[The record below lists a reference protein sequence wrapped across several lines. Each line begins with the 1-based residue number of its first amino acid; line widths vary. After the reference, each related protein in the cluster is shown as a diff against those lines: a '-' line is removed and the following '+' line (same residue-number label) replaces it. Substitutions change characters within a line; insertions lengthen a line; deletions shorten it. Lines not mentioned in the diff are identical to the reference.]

1 MLVFCFFGGINQ
13 MKRILLFILP
23 ILILVALGFTISGI
37 MQVRFTEEKL
47 MDDLK
52 KKARSV
58 DESLELSAKYILIN
72 NDLKQANRLVDSFQK
87 RERLQGCVIYNKDG
101 QILAITERFSDLKQ
115 RERPYLKDILSSKN
129 PRGALEQYKEY
140 SVYSYILPVLD
151 DDNNVLGMVEVIY
164 DTSYMFTTLTE
175 LWRKISVTS
184 ITLILLIVLVALL
197 IQRQIFIMPVRRL
210 TQWFTHFQRGETDKL
225 QPFEEKGEFGKLIS
239 EVEQV
244 ALSIR
249 VARRTISD
257 EAHVRLQK
265 EELWTEAKLKDLI
278 HAKLGEN
285 SLFVVSNREP
295 YMHIFD
301 ENISKSIC
309 IRPAS
314 GVVTAIHPILSACG
328 GTWIAHGSGN
338 ADKKF
343 INSKDKLGVPPED
356 NRYILK
362 RIWLNKEEEE
372 GYYYGFSNE
381 GLWPLCHNTHTR
393 PIFKESD
400 WCMYKEVNQKFADSV
415 LSELPASS
423 PFIFVQDYHFTL
435 LPKMIKDKRP
445 DAKIALFWHIPWPTP
460 EAFMICPYQNEI
472 LEGMLGSDLIGF
484 HVQNHCNNFLD
495 TANRLLESRVDTEK
509 FSVVRL
515 GKETF
520 IRAFPISINAHI
532 GDGSFRVDPIRQ
544 VEKLKKEFELEN
556 EIVAVGVDR
565 IDYTKGIVEKIL
577 AIDRFL
583 NKYPE
588 YKKKFVFIQ
597 LAAPSR
603 THIKRYHDLIG
614 EIDELVEKINWKHID
629 GNWKPIVY
637 LKKHFSQDDIQP
649 YYKLGDICI
658 VSSLHDGMNL
668 VAKEYVAEK
677 DDLSGVLILSQFT
690 GAARELTDAI
700 LVNPYSIEE
709 FADSIKLAIQMPKE
723 EKQRRME
730 NMRRVVGENNIYR
743 WAANI
748 ITELVALKK
757 I

>member
-1 MLVFCFFGGINQ
+1 

-23 ILILVALGFTISGI
+23 ILILVALGFAISGI
-37 MQVRFTEEKL
+37 MQARFTEDKL

-52 KKARSV
+52 RKARSV

-87 RERLQGCVIYNKDG
+87 RERLQGCVIYDKDG
-101 QILAITERFSDLKQ
+101 QILAITERFSDFKQ
-115 RERPYLKDILSSKN
+115 RDRPYLKDILSLKK
-129 PRGALEQYKEY
+129 PRGALEKFKEY

-151 DDNNVLGMVEVIY
+151 DEGNVLGMVEVIY
-164 DTSYMFTTLTE
+164 DTSYMFATLTE

-184 ITLILLIVLVALL
+184 ITLILLIVLIALL
-197 IQRQIFIMPVRRL
+197 IQRQIFIVPVRRL
-210 TQWFTHFQRGETDKL
+210 TQWFKHFQRGEIDKL
-225 QPFEEKGEFGKLIS
+225 QPFQEKGEFGKLIS

-265 EELWTEAKLKDLI
+265 EELWTESKLKDLI
-278 HAKLGEN
+278 HAKLGDN

-301 ENISKSIC
+301 ESTSKPIC

-314 GVVTAIHPILSACG
+314 GVVTALHPILSACG
-328 GTWIAHGSGN
+328 GTWVASGSGN
-338 ADKKF
+338 FDRKF
-343 INSKDKLGVPPED
+343 VNSKDKLGVPPED

-362 RIWLNKEEEE
+362 RVWLNKEEEQ

-393 PIFKESD
+393 PVFREFD
-400 WCMYKEVNQKFADSV
+400 WRMYKEVNQKFADSV
-415 LSELPASS
+415 LEELPASS

-472 LEGMLGSDLIGF
+472 LEGMLGCDLIGF

-520 IRAFPISINAHI
+520 IRAFPISIKAHI
-532 GDGSFRVDPIRQ
+532 DDGSFKVDPIRQ
-544 VEKLKKEFELEN
+544 VEKLKKEFELKD
-556 EIVAVGVDR
+556 EIIAVGVDR
-565 IDYTKGIVEKIL
+565 IDYTKGIVERIL

-583 NKYPE
+583 EKYPE
-588 YKKKFVFIQ
+588 YKKKFVFMQ

-603 THIKRYHDLIG
+603 THIKRYHDLSG
-614 EIDELVEKINWKHID
+614 EIDELVERINWKHID
-629 GNWKPIVY
+629 GNWKPIIY
-637 LKKHFSQDDIQP
+637 LKKHFSQDDIHP

-677 DDLSGVLILSQFT
+677 DDLSGALILSQFT
-690 GAARELTDAI
+690 GASRELTDAI

-709 FADSIKLAIQMPKE
+709 FADSIKLAIEMPKE

-730 NMRRVVGENNIYR
+730 NMRKVIAENNIYR

-748 ITELVALKK
+748 INELVALKN
-757 I
+757 IT

>member
-1 MLVFCFFGGINQ
+1 
-13 MKRILLFILP
+13 MKRILLFVLP
-23 ILILVALGFTISGI
+23 ILILVALGFAVSGV
-37 MQVRFTEEKL
+37 MQARFTEEKL

-52 KKARSV
+52 RKAKSV
-58 DESLELSAKYILIN
+58 DESMELSAKYILIN

-87 RERLQGCVIYNKDG
+87 RERLQGCVIYDKEG
-101 QILAITERFSDLKQ
+101 KILAITERFSDFKQ
-115 RERPYLKDILSSKN
+115 RERPYLKEVLASKTALGILEKFN
-129 PRGALEQYKEY
+129 EY
-140 SVYSYILPVLD
+140 SVYSYILPILND
-151 DDNNVLGMVEVIY
+151 DESLLGMVEVIY

-175 LWRKISVTS
+175 LWKKISVNS
-184 ITLILLIVLVALL
+184 IVLILLIVLTALL
-197 IQRQIFIMPVRRL
+197 IQRQIFIVPVRKL

-225 QPFEEKGEFGKLIS
+225 RPFAEKGEFGKLIS

-257 EAHVRLQK
+257 EAHARIQK
-265 EELWTEAKLKDLI
+265 EELWTEEKLKGLI
-278 HAKLGEN
+278 HAKLGDN
-285 SLFVVSNREP
+285 ALFVVSNREP
-295 YMHIFD
+295 YMHIF
-301 ENISKSIC
+301 EESSGKTSC

-328 GTWIAHGSGN
+328 GTWVAHGSGN
-338 ADKKF
+338 FDKKF
-343 INSKDKLGVPPED
+343 VNSKDKLGVPPED

-362 RIWLNKEEEE
+362 RVWLNKAEEQ

-400 WCMYKEVNQKFADSV
+400 WLMYKEVNQKFADSV
-415 LSELPASS
+415 LEELPVKS

-445 DAKIALFWHIPWPTP
+445 DAMIALFWHIPWPTP

-472 LEGMLGSDLIGF
+472 LEGILGSDLIGF

-509 FSVVRL
+509 FSVVRS

-520 IRAFPISINAHI
+520 VRAFPISINSRI
-532 GDGSFRVDPIRQ
+532 GDGSFKIDPIRE
-544 VEKLKKEFELEN
+544 VEKLKKEFGLKDQ
-556 EIVAVGVDR
+556 IVAVGVDR
-565 IDYTKGIVEKIL
+565 IDYTKGIVERIL
-577 AIDRFL
+577 AVDRFL
-583 NKYPE
+583 DKYPE

-614 EIDELVEKINWKHID
+614 EIDELVEKINWKHVD
-629 GNWKPIVY
+629 GNWKPIIY

-677 DDLSGVLILSQFT
+677 DDLSGALILSQFT

-700 LVNPYSIEE
+700 LVNPYSTEE
-709 FADSIKLAIQMPKE
+709 FADRIKLAIEMPKE
-723 EKQRRME
+723 EKERRME
-730 NMRRVVGENNIYR
+730 NMRKIITENNIFR
-743 WAANI
+743 WAADI

>member
-1 MLVFCFFGGINQ
+1 
-13 MKRILLFILP
+13 
-23 ILILVALGFTISGI
+23 
-37 MQVRFTEEKL
+37 
-47 MDDLK
+47 
-52 KKARSV
+52 
-58 DESLELSAKYILIN
+58 LELSARYILIN

-87 RERLQGCVIYNKDG
+87 RERLQGCVIYDKDG

-115 RERPYLKDILSSKN
+115 RERPYLKDILVSKN
-129 PRGALEQYKEY
+129 PRGELEKFNEY

-184 ITLILLIVLVALL
+184 IALILLIVLIALL
-197 IQRQIFIMPVRRL
+197 IQRQIFIVPVRRL
-210 TQWFTHFQRGETDKL
+210 TQWFTNFQRGETDKL
-225 QPFEEKGEFGKLIS
+225 KPFEEKGEFGKLIS

-257 EAHVRLQK
+257 EAHIRLQK
-265 EELWTEAKLKDLI
+265 EDIWTEAKLKDLI
-278 HAKLGEN
+278 HAKLGDN
-285 SLFVVSNREP
+285 SFFVVSNREP
-295 YMHIFD
+295 YMHVFD
-301 ENISKSIC
+301 DNLGKAVC

-338 ADKKF
+338 FDKKF
-343 INSKDKLGVPPED
+343 VNSKDKLGVPIED

-362 RIWLNKEEEE
+362 RVWLNKDEEQ

-393 PIFKESD
+393 PVFKEFD
-400 WCMYKEVNQKFADSV
+400 WQMYKEVNQKFADSV
-415 LSELPASS
+415 LEELPAGS
-423 PFIFVQDYHFTL
+423 PFIFIQDYHFTL

-445 DAKIALFWHIPWPTP
+445 DAKVALFWHIPWPTP

-472 LEGMLGSDLIGF
+472 LEGMLGCDLIGF

-509 FSVVRL
+509 FSVVRS

-520 IRAFPISINAHI
+520 IRAFPISINPNI
-532 GDGSFRVDPIRQ
+532 GGRSFKVDPVRQ

-556 EIVAVGVDR
+556 EIIAVSVDR
-565 IDYTKGIVEKIL
+565 IDYTKGIVERIL

-583 NKYPE
+583 DKYPE
-588 YKKKFVFIQ
+588 YKKKFIFIQ

-629 GNWKPIVY
+629 GNWKPIIY

-649 YYKLGDICI
+649 YYRLGDICI

-677 DDLSGVLILSQFT
+677 NDLSGALILSQFT
-690 GAARELTDAI
+690 GASRELTDAI

-709 FADSIKLAIQMPKE
+709 FADSIKLAIQMPEE

-730 NMRRVVGENNIYR
+730 NMRKVITENNIYR

-748 ITELVALKK
+748 INELVALKK

>member
-1 MLVFCFFGGINQ
+1 
-13 MKRILLFILP
+13 MKRVLLFILP

-37 MQVRFTEEKL
+37 MQARFTEDRL

-52 KKARSV
+52 RKARSV
-58 DESLELSAKYILIN
+58 AEGQELAVRYILVN
-72 NDLKQANRLVDSFQK
+72 NDLKQANRLVDTFQK
-87 RERLQGCVIYNKDG
+87 RERLQGCVIYDKDG
-101 QILAITERFSDLKQ
+101 QILAITERFSDLKE
-115 RERPYLKDILSSKN
+115 RERPYLKDILLSKN
-129 PRGALEQYKEY
+129 PRGALEMFKEY
-140 SVYSYILPVLD
+140 SVYSYIMPVLD
-151 DDNNVLGMVEVIY
+151 DEGNLLGMVEVVY
-164 DTSYMFTTLTE
+164 DTSYMFAILTE
-175 LWRKISVTS
+175 LWRKISVNS
-184 ITLILLIVLVALL
+184 IVLILLIVIVALL

-257 EAHVRLQK
+257 EAHARLQK

-278 HAKLGEN
+278 HAKLGDN

-295 YMHIFD
+295 YMHVLDDIQG
-301 ENISKSIC
+301 KVTC

-328 GTWIAHGSGN
+328 GTWIAHGGGN
-338 ADKKF
+338 MDKKF
-343 INSKDKLGVPPED
+343 VNSKDKLGVPPED

-362 RIWLNKEEEE
+362 RVWLSKEEEQ

-393 PIFKESD
+393 PVFRESD
-400 WCMYKEVNQKFADSV
+400 WRMYKEVNRKFADTV
-415 LSELPASS
+415 LNELPAGS

-435 LPKMIKDKRP
+435 LPKMIKEKRP

-472 LEGMLGSDLIGF
+472 LEGMLGCDLIGF

-509 FSVVRL
+509 FSIVRL

-520 IRAFPISINAHI
+520 VRAFPISV
-532 GDGSFRVDPIRQ
+532 DGHRGGGLFKANMTRD
-544 VEKLKKEFELEN
+544 VERLKEEFEIGN

-565 IDYTKGIVEKIL
+565 IDYTKGIVERIL

-583 NKYPE
+583 EKYPE
-588 YKKKFVFIQ
+588 YKKRFVFIQ

-614 EIDELVEKINWKHID
+614 EIDELVEKTNWKHID
-629 GNWKPIVY
+629 GAWKPIIY

-668 VAKEYVAEK
+668 VAKEYIAER
-677 DDLSGVLILSQFT
+677 DDLSGSLILSQFT
-690 GAARELTDAI
+690 GASRELTDAI
-700 LVNPYSIEE
+700 LVNPYSTEE
-709 FADSIKLAIQMPKE
+709 FADSIKLAIEMPKE
-723 EKQRRME
+723 EKRRRME
-730 NMRRVVGENNIYR
+730 NMRKIVTENNIYR

-748 ITELVALKK
+748 ISELVALKK

>member
-1 MLVFCFFGGINQ
+1 

-23 ILILVALGFTISGI
+23 ILILVALGFAITGI
-37 MQVRFTEEKL
+37 IQARFTEEKL

-52 KKARSV
+52 RKAKSV
-58 DESLELSAKYILIN
+58 DESLEISAKYILLN
-72 NDLKQANRLVDSFQK
+72 NDLKQASRLVDGFQK
-87 RERLQGCVIYNKDG
+87 RERLQGCVIYDKEG
-101 QILAITERFSDLKQ
+101 QVLAITERFSDLKQ
-115 RERPYLKDILSSKN
+115 RERPYLKDVLTSKN
-129 PRGALEQYKEY
+129 PRGTLEMFKEY
-140 SVYSYILPVLD
+140 SVYSYIIPVLND
-151 DDNNVLGMVEVIY
+151 DESVLGMVEVIY

-175 LWRKISVTS
+175 LWRRISVTP
-184 ITLILLIVLVALL
+184 IILILLIVLTALL

-249 VARRTISD
+249 VARRSISD
-257 EAHVRLQK
+257 EAHMRLQK
-265 EELWTEAKLKDLI
+265 EEIWTEAKLKDLI
-278 HAKLGEN
+278 HAKLGDN

-295 YMHIFD
+295 YMHVFD
-301 ENISKSIC
+301 ENLGKEIC

-343 INSKDKLGVPPED
+343 VNSKDKLGIPPED

-362 RIWLNKEEEE
+362 RIWLSKEEEQ

-393 PIFKESD
+393 PVFRESD
-400 WCMYKEVNQKFADSV
+400 WHMYKEVNQKFADSV

-435 LPKMIKDKRP
+435 LPKMIKERRP

-472 LEGMLGSDLIGF
+472 LEGMLGCDLIGF

-509 FSVVRL
+509 FSVVRS

-520 IRAFPISINAHI
+520 IRAFPISINARI
-532 GDGSFRVDPIRQ
+532 GDGSFKVDPIRE
-544 VEKLKKEFELEN
+544 VEKLKKEFELKN
-556 EIVAVGVDR
+556 EVVAVGIDR
-565 IDYTKGIVEKIL
+565 IDYTKGIVERIL

-583 NKYPE
+583 EKYPE

-614 EIDELVEKINWKHID
+614 EIDELIETINWKHID

-677 DDLSGVLILSQFT
+677 DDLSGCLILSQFT

-709 FADSIKLAIQMPKE
+709 FADSIKLAIEMPKE
-723 EKQRRME
+723 EKRRRME
-730 NMRRVVGENNIYR
+730 KMRKVISENNIYR
-743 WAANI
+743 WAGSI
-748 ITELVALKK
+748 ITELTALKK
-757 I
+757 A

>member
-1 MLVFCFFGGINQ
+1 

-23 ILILVALGFTISGI
+23 ILILVALGFTVSGI
-37 MQVRFTEEKL
+37 MQARFTEEKL

-52 KKARSV
+52 RKARSV
-58 DESLELSAKYILIN
+58 DEGLELSARYILIN

-87 RERLQGCVIYNKDG
+87 RERLQGCVIYGKDG
-101 QILAITERFSDLKQ
+101 QILAITERFADLKQ

-129 PRGALEQYKEY
+129 PRGALEKFKEY
-140 SVYSYILPVLD
+140 SVYSYILPVLND
-151 DDNNVLGMVEVIY
+151 DESVLGMVEVIY

-184 ITLILLIVLVALL
+184 ITLILLIVLTALL
-197 IQRQIFIMPVRRL
+197 IQRQIFIIPVRKL
-210 TQWFTHFQRGETDKL
+210 TKWFTHFQRGETDKL
-225 QPFEEKGEFGKLIS
+225 RPFAEKGEFGKLIS

-249 VARRTISD
+249 VARRTMSD
-257 EAHVRLQK
+257 QAHDRLQK

-278 HAKLGEN
+278 HAKLGDN

-295 YMHIFD
+295 FMHVFD
-301 ENISKSIC
+301 DDLGKAIC

-338 ADKKF
+338 SDRKF
-343 INSKDKLGVPPED
+343 VNSKDKLGVPPED

-362 RIWLNKEEEE
+362 RVWLNKEEEQ

-393 PIFKESD
+393 PVFRESD
-400 WCMYKEVNQKFADSV
+400 WRMYKEVNQKFADSV

-445 DAKIALFWHIPWPTP
+445 DAKVALFWHIPWPTP

-472 LEGMLGSDLIGF
+472 LEGMLGCDLIGF

-509 FSVVRL
+509 FSVVRS

-520 IRAFPISINAHI
+520 IRAFPISINAHT

-544 VEKLKKEFELEN
+544 VEKLKKEFGLEN

-565 IDYTKGIVEKIL
+565 IDYTKGIVERIL

-583 NKYPE
+583 DKYPE

-614 EIDELVEKINWKHID
+614 EIDELIEKINWKHRE
-629 GNWKPIVY
+629 GNWKPIIY

-677 DDLSGVLILSQFT
+677 DDLSGSLILSQFT

-700 LVNPYSIEE
+700 LVNPYSTED

-723 EKQRRME
+723 DKQRRME
-730 NMRRVVGENNIYR
+730 NMRKVVAENNIYR

>member
-1 MLVFCFFGGINQ
+1 MFN
-13 MKRILLFILP
+13 
-23 ILILVALGFTISGI
+23 
-37 MQVRFTEEKL
+37 
-47 MDDLK
+47 
-52 KKARSV
+52 
-58 DESLELSAKYILIN
+58 
-72 NDLKQANRLVDSFQK
+72 
-87 RERLQGCVIYNKDG
+87 
-101 QILAITERFSDLKQ
+101 
-115 RERPYLKDILSSKN
+115 
-129 PRGALEQYKEY
+129 EY
-140 SVYSYILPVLD
+140 SVYSYIMPVLND
-151 DDNNVLGMVEVIY
+151 DDSVLGMVEVIY
-164 DTSYMFTTLTE
+164 DTSYMFTTLAE
-175 LWRKISVTS
+175 LWRKISVSS
-184 ITLILLIVLVALL
+184 IVLILLIVLVALL

-210 TQWFTHFQRGETDKL
+210 TQWFTHFQKGETDKL

-257 EAHVRLQK
+257 EAHMRLQK
-265 EELWTEAKLKDLI
+265 EEIWTEAKLKDLI
-278 HAKLGEN
+278 HAKLGDN
-285 SLFVVSNREP
+285 ALFVVSNREP
-295 YMHIFD
+295 YMHVLND
-301 ENISKSIC
+301 NLTKAVC

-328 GTWIAHGSGN
+328 GTWIAHGGGN
-338 ADKKF
+338 LDKKF
-343 INSKDKLGVPPED
+343 VNSKDKLGVPPED

-362 RIWLNKEEEE
+362 RVWLNKEEEQ

-400 WCMYKEVNQKFADSV
+400 WLMYKEVNQKFADSV
-415 LSELPASS
+415 LSELPAKS

-472 LEGMLGSDLIGF
+472 LEGMLGCDLIGF

-509 FSVVRL
+509 FSIVRS

-520 IRAFPISINAHI
+520 VRAFPISIDARI
-532 GDGSFRVDPIRQ
+532 GDGSFKVEPVREI
-544 VEKLKKEFELEN
+544 EKLKKELELEN
-556 EIVAVGVDR
+556 EIIAVGVDR
-565 IDYTKGIVEKIL
+565 IDYTKGIVERIL

-583 NKYPE
+583 EKYPE

-614 EIDELVEKINWKHID
+614 EIDELVERINWKHID
-629 GNWKPIVY
+629 GSWKPIIY
-637 LKKHFSQDDIQP
+637 LKRHFSQDDIQP

-668 VAKEYVAEK
+668 VAKEYIAER
-677 DDLSGVLILSQFT
+677 DDLSGCLILSQFT
-690 GAARELTDAI
+690 GAAREFNDAI
-700 LVNPYSIEE
+700 LINPYSIEE
-709 FADSIKLAIQMPKE
+709 FADSIKLAIEMPE
-723 EKQRRME
+723 GEKRRRME
-730 NMRRVVGENNIYR
+730 NMRNVVAENNIYR

-748 ITELVALKK
+748 ITELAALKK